1 MEESFGG
8 RKREISVDT
17 LEQRLGAMTV
27 VSAGY
32 ARMRN
37 RICCFL
43 PAGKPSPFPWVQ
55 IFLQHCDCSVFSQ
68 GFVWKAGAH
77 GAALERQP
85 LLLHPFPC

>member
-32 ARMRN
+32 ARM
-37 RICCFL
+37 
-43 PAGKPSPFPWVQ
+43 
-55 IFLQHCDCSVFSQ
+55 
-68 GFVWKAGAH
+68 
-77 GAALERQP
+77 
-85 LLLHPFPC
+85 